1 MHEFRIILQNNKIL
15 WIRYKIKTFYE
26 NNTAV
31 RIIGICTDI
40 TEKKNKTNE
49 GKNQLAENQP

>member
-40 TEKKNKTNE
+40 AEKKNKTNE
-49 GKNQLAENQP
+49 GKDQLAENQP